1 MRITFTC
8 FYLNLILL
16 CVPLFLLFGLE
27 IVCVNFLPTHSE
39 SFTVTSISTYIG
51 TTVYL
56 AIYSFFLIIQNT
68 TRKILHALVLILFSN
83 LNLIILCRI
92 N

>member
-8 FYLNLILL
+8 FYLNLFLL

-27 IVCVNFLPTHSE
+27 IVCVNFLPTYSE

-56 AIYSFFLIIQNT
+56 AIYYFFLIIQST
-68 TRKILHALVLILFSN
+68 TRKILHALVLILLF
-83 LNLIILCRI
+83 
-92 N
+92 